1 MSDIDPN
8 AAEKLLGS
16 AVKILNKRAQQLPA
30 VRKMIE
36 AMKELG
42 EDTTEMEQQVDA
54 VEALMKN
61 VAKTAKS
68 FPAIK

>member
-8 AAEKLLGS
+8 AADKLLGS

-54 VEALMKN
+54 VEVLMKN